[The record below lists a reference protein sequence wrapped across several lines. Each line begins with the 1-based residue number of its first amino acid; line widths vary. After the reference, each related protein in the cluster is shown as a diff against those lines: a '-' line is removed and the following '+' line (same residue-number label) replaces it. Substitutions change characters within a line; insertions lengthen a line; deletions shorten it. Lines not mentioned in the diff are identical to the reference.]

1 MIIYRVEHSI
11 NNVGMFQS
19 LSHRSTLSDELYRV
33 YRDEIYEVVM
43 YIDNTPYQEAVQ
55 CGKESEYLTLKQN
68 INNIMFGCL
77 TLEELKEHWL
87 PDFNNLINSLD
98 KCGFVLAVYEVN
110 HYVSLLTQVVFNK
123 NYAKKQG
130 EMSLRS
136 LLELN

>member
-11 NNVGMFQS
+11 SNVGMFQS
-19 LSHRSTLSDELYRV
+19 LSHRSILSDELYRV

-98 KCGFVLAVYEVN
+98 KCGFVLAVYEVK